1 MDAPGRLRAAAG
13 RHELPHPLK
22 PFTTFPK
29 EQIIT
34 STDALLIVGSGPRI
48 EHVDPLVRAA
58 LAAPL
63 VAITD
68 SEPTWERPHLRDW
81 EGAPGMDL
89 RSARRA
95 AAALARRH
103 HLTGVLT
110 FDESHLQL
118 AAQLSTDLGLPGHS
132 TATAAV
138 LRDRDALSACF
149 DAAGLPRLAPR
160 RRDGV
165 VPETAADP
173 GAEIAVTCVTHYG
186 RTTPITV
193 TRTHP
198 EGPTDQLP
206 ALSVEAADPLLALVG
221 PLAVAALDALGASNA
236 VTTVAIR
243 IEQDGTLWLT
253 GAAGCLSSTH
263 GLLVR
268 HATGIDLARAA
279 AEIACGRA
287 PELTQTRHRAA
298 AAQPIAAAEADSLAL
313 LHTDPRLADPAF
325 LEPLLS
331 TSISSTIVV
340 PIASDDPGTWSL
352 QQLLAVGPTAGQC
365 LDSLQE
371 AATALTAAA
380 RR

>member
-1 MDAPGRLRAAAG
+1 
-13 RHELPHPLK
+13 
-22 PFTTFPK
+22 
-29 EQIIT
+29 
-34 STDALLIVGSGPRI
+34 
-48 EHVDPLVRAA
+48 
-58 LAAPL
+58 
-63 VAITD
+63 
-68 SEPTWERPHLRDW
+68 
-81 EGAPGMDL
+81 MDL

-110 FDESHLQL
+110 FDEPHLQL

-138 LRDRDALSACF
+138 LHDRDALGACF
-149 DAAGLPRLAPR
+149 DAAGLPQLAPA
-160 RRDGV
+160 RRDGGM
-165 VPETAADP
+165 PETAADLA
-173 GAEIAVTCVTHYG
+173 AEITVTCVTHYG
-186 RTTPITV
+186 STTPITV
-193 TRTHP
+193 TRTHLA
-198 EGPTDQLP
+198 EQLP
-206 ALSVEAADPLLALVG
+206 VLSVEAADPLLALVG
-221 PLAVAALDALGASNA
+221 PLAVASLDALGVSNA

-243 IEQDGTLWLT
+243 IEQDGTPWIT
-253 GAAGCLSSTH
+253 GATGCLSSTH

-298 AAQPIAAAEADSLAL
+298 AAQPIAAAEAGSLTM
-313 LHTDPRLADPAF
+313 LHTDPRLADPTF
-325 LEPLLS
+325 LEPLLA

-340 PIASDDPGTWSL
+340 PIASDDHGTWSL

-371 AATALTAAA
+371 AAIALTAAA